1 LRKQLNAAGR
11 YEAGAGEG
19 SFAEADNKSPGRRAL
34 SSRAIKISVKITA
47 TNIDKR
53 FSVRG
58 RDVIALNN
66 ASIEVREGEFL
77 TLLGPSGCGKSTLLQ
92 IVAGLESATGG
103 TVSFSGART
112 ASGPITTMVWQRYAL
127 FPWRTVRQNVVFGC
141 EVRGMGRAERVARAQ
156 QFIESVGLRGF
167 EDAFPHELSGGM
179 QQRVALAR
187 ALCNDPE
194 ILLMDEPLAALDAQ
208 TRAVMQVELLRIWDQ
223 YKKTVVY
230 VTHSIEEAVL
240 LGDRIAVMSAR
251 PGRIKEIIDV
261 TLPRPRTLDMI
272 TTLEFHALADRAW
285 NSIKAEFD
293 IAYAS
298 AEERLQ

>member
-1 LRKQLNAAGR
+1 M
-11 YEAGAGEG
+11 
-19 SFAEADNKSPGRRAL
+19 
-34 SSRAIKISVKITA
+34 KISA
-47 TNIDKR
+47 FNIGKR
-53 FSVRG
+53 FDVRG
-58 RDVIALNN
+58 REVVALRE
-66 ASIEVREGEFL
+66 ASLDVREGEFL

-92 IVAGLESATGG
+92 IIAGLESASSG
-103 TVSFSGART
+103 TVSFSGTRT

-141 EVRGMGRAERVARAQ
+141 EVRGMGRAERLARAK
-156 QFIESVGLRGF
+156 QFIESVGLKGF

-272 TTLEFHALADRAW
+272 TTPEFHALADRAW

-293 IAYAS
+293 MAYAS
-298 AEERLQ
+298 AEERS